1 MRPVDLVLA
10 LALAGFELDFFL
22 AMVVNLS
29 FLESGKD
36 VDTESRRVDIH
47 LYQSQTDDILELS
60 ISTATTIRRFS
71 VSQTN
76 SCAQLKLVDP
86 RPCGPWAVWT
96 VPSCL
101 GD

>member
-60 ISTATTIRRFS
+60 ISTATTIRRFG
-71 VSQTN
+71 VSQTEFL
-76 SCAQLKLVDP
+76 CANQSGAP
-86 RPCGPWAVWT
+86 RAVWT

-101 GD
+101 DD